1 MTLVGKLIQ
10 FVCWRAARRF
20 DAATNDPVGVQNA
33 MLLDMMRRNAGT
45 DYGRRYGFGSVRS
58 FKDYQRQVPIV
69 SFNDIA
75 ADIDRVVAG
84 ERNVLTAE
92 DPVMFAQT
100 SGTTGKPKLIPVVPS
115 EAKGPHKDQ
124 MRSWIWHA
132 SHDHPGLLDGKVVSL
147 VSPAIEG
154 HTERGVPY
162 GSTSGHMYKHQPS
175 IVRRTYC
182 IPYDVFEIADYIAKY
197 YAIMRVGM
205 EHDVRLVGTANP
217 SSIMKLVEKADESS
231 EALIRDIRDGT
242 ISDGVLIEPEI
253 RAKLASLF
261 RPNPTRARELEE
273 LRRRRDGRLLP
284 ADYWPNLR
292 LIGCWKGGTVGH
304 YLDRFPLWFDPDGKK
319 PQPVRDWGYLA
330 SEMRGSVPLSDQ
342 GSSGVLTIAANL
354 FEFAE
359 MDSVLANPND
369 TSRWI
374 CRTVGEIEPGQE
386 YYIIVST
393 TSGLYRYDINDVI
406 RVEGRYRGTPEIVF
420 LRKGRGMT
428 NLTGE
433 KVSVNQI
440 IEAHQQAADRA
451 DVLVAHFRTE
461 ADLANSRYVCRV
473 EFAER
478 VDDAHARSFIAAL
491 DRSLMGINI
500 EYEAKRKSQRLGPP
514 VLHVMREGWYERGRQ
529 AQVAEGKRAFQ
540 AKTEVLT
547 PIKME
552 TQMIRP
558 ELERVIEIEAS

>member
-1 MTLVGKLIQ
+1 M
-10 FVCWRAARRF
+10 
-20 DAATNDPVGVQNA
+20 
-33 MLLDMMRRNAGT
+33 
-45 DYGRRYGFGSVRS
+45 
-58 FKDYQRQVPIV
+58 
-69 SFNDIA
+69 
-75 ADIDRVVAG
+75 
-84 ERNVLTAE
+84 
-92 DPVMFAQT
+92 
-100 SGTTGKPKLIPVVPS
+100 
-115 EAKGPHKDQ
+115 
-124 MRSWIWHA
+124 
-132 SHDHPGLLDGKVVSL
+132 
-147 VSPAIEG
+147 
-154 HTERGVPY
+154 
-162 GSTSGHMYKHQPS
+162 
-175 IVRRTYC
+175 
-182 IPYDVFEIADYIAKY
+182 
-197 YAIMRVGM
+197 
-205 EHDVRLVGTANP
+205 
-217 SSIMKLVEKADESS
+217 
-231 EALIRDIRDGT
+231 
-242 ISDGVLIEPEI
+242 LIEPEI
-253 RAKLASLF
+253 RKKLERLF

-304 YLDRFPLWFDPDGKK
+304 YLDRFPLWFDPDGRK

-342 GSSGVLTIAANL
+342 GSAGVLTIAANL

-359 MDSVLANPND
+359 MDSVLANPSD
-369 TSRWI
+369 TSRWV
-374 CRTVGEIEPGQE
+374 CRTVGEIEQGKE
-386 YYIIVST
+386 YYVIVST

-440 IEAHQQAADRA
+440 IEAHQQAADQA

-478 VDDAHARSFIAAL
+478 VDDAHAQHFIAAL

-514 VLHVMREGWYERGRQ
+514 VLHIMREGWYERGRQ

-547 PIKME
+547 PVKMA
-552 TQMIRP
+552 TQMVRP
-558 ELERVIEIEAS
+558 ELDRVIEIEAP

>member
-1 MTLVGKLIQ
+1 MSLTGKLIR
-10 FVCWRAARRF
+10 FACWRAAKRF
-20 DAATNDPVGVQNA
+20 DAAADDPVATQKA
-33 MLLDMMRRNAGT
+33 MLQDLVQRNSGT

-58 FKDYQRQVPIV
+58 FADYQRQVPIV
-69 SFNDIA
+69 TYNDIA
-75 ADIDRVVAG
+75 GEIDRIVAG

-115 EAKGPHKDQ
+115 QKKGPHKDQ
-124 MRSWIWHA
+124 MRVWIWNA

-147 VSPAIEG
+147 VSPAVEG
-154 HTERGVPY
+154 TTERGLAY
-162 GSTSGHMYKHQPS
+162 GSTSGHMYKHQPA

-182 IPYDVFEIADYIAKY
+182 IPYEVFEIADYVAKY
-197 YAIMRVGM
+197 YAIMRVGL

-217 SSIMKLVEKADESS
+217 SSIMKLIEKADESS
-231 EALIRDIRDGT
+231 ELLIRDIRDGT
-242 ISDGVLIEPEI
+242 LSEAVLIEPGI
-253 RAKLASLF
+253 RRTLAAQL
-261 RPNPTRARELEE
+261 RPNPQRAKALEE
-273 LRRRRDGRLLP
+273 MRRRRAGRLLP
-284 ADYWPNLR
+284 ADYWPGLR

-304 YLDRFPLWFDPDGKK
+304 YLARFGAWFDPDGQR

-330 SEMRGSVPLSDQ
+330 SEMRGTIPLSDE
-342 GSSGVLTIAANL
+342 GSAGVLTIAANL

-359 MDSVLANPND
+359 AESVAANPDD
-369 TSRWI
+369 TSRWV
-374 CRTVGEIEPGQE
+374 CRTVGEIEAGRE
-386 YYIIVST
+386 YYVIVST
-393 TSGLYRYDINDVI
+393 TSGLYRYEINDVI
-406 RVEGRYRGTPEIVF
+406 RVEGRYRNTPEIVF

-440 IEAHQQAADRA
+440 IEAHQKAADEA

-473 EFAER
+473 EFAEH
-478 VDDAHARSFIAAL
+478 VGDDSARAFIAAL

-514 VLHVMREGWYERGRQ
+514 VLHIMRDGWYERGRK
-529 AQVAEGKRAFQ
+529 AQVAQGKRAFQ

-547 PIKME
+547 PVKLQTE
-552 TQMIRP
+552 MIRP
-558 ELERVIEIEAS
+558 ELDRVIEIGAA